1 MTKRQIIRELT
12 LELVESRKALESG
25 KAERGMKAKIKRLR
39 NAIAVINEL
48 PPQCKRCND
57 STFVKN
63 YEDKV
68 VPCPEC
74 NSYGEQY

>member
-12 LELVESRKALESG
+12 LELIESRKALESG
-25 KAERGMKAKIKRLR
+25 KAERGIKAKIKRLES
-39 NAIAVINEL
+39 AISVINEL
-48 PPQCKRCND
+48 PPQCKQCDD

-63 YEDKV
+63 YENRV

-74 NSYGEQY
+74 NAYGEQY